1 MEIRVYSPSDL
12 QEVLSL
18 IRRSNSTDR
27 TEETWRKNAMTGV
40 LAFDRGKL
48 IGAIPLEPR
57 IFDLG
62 DGESLRLLWVSAAH
76 VDPEYRSRGVGGRLD
91 VKIREVFFPDYKAIF
106 VYRDD
111 ENSPAYRWYARL
123 GYQLLLPI
131 LAFKIQVFP
140 VGACLNYNCWTSTDQ
155 IKSIERELFDCF
167 QRNCR
172 HFGGGPRRHPAFW
185 SHKIDAHYY
194 KRFYKYLV
202 LAIPHEDSIKSYAVL
217 GETELRDGVRR
228 FDVLEHCVPDDP
240 GSREELFAAIMKV
253 AHDKKLVEVR
263 IQLSSQDPGIYWV
276 QKFGFRLRWRT
287 NLMGVLMRPIEYLRE
302 QIRGCRDMEKD
313 FKLTIETPATGQ
325 NSVGSG
331 RGELS
336 LFMTDAELTRLL
348 LKRTDVGAAVEES
361 RIVVTKYEAGALE
374 LFQTLFPA
382 RRWQFHQIDYV

>member
-172 HFGGGPRRHPAFW
+172 HFGGGPRRHPTFW
-185 SHKIDAHYY
+185 SERIDAHYY
-194 KRFYKYLV
+194 RRFYKYLV
-202 LAIPHEDSIKSYAVL
+202 VTIPQDHRVKGYAIL
-217 GETELRDGVRR
+217 GETDMRDKVKRL
-228 FDVLEHCVPDDP
+228 DILEHCAPDDP
-240 GSREELFAAIMKV
+240 QAREELFLAIMQL
-253 AHDKKLVEVR
+253 AYNRNLAEVR
-263 IQLSSQDPGIYWV
+263 VQMSPQDPGICWV
-276 QKFGFRLRWRT
+276 QKFGFENRWRT
-287 NLMGVLMRPIEYLRE
+287 NLMGVLMRPIEYLRDQVFSVADIE
-302 QIRGCRDMEKD
+302 GRYKI
-313 FKLTIETPATGQ
+313 TVETP
-325 NSVGSG
+325 VIG
-331 RGELS
+331 RQSIGNGNRELG
-336 LFMTDAELTRLL
+336 LFMSDAELTRLL
-348 LKRTDVGAAVEES
+348 LKRTNMRTAVEEG
-361 RIVVTKYEAGALE
+361 RIVVTKYEEEALG
-374 LFQTLFPA
+374 LLDSLLRA
-382 RRWQFHQIDYV
+382 RQWQFHQIDYV